1 MLDAKFLAFFN
12 DVAQDNFI
20 AVAKQNLLFQAQ
32 IRALEEQIKIIPELQ
47 KKIEDLE
54 LTKGEVKGLLQENND
69 LKNQLNQKNAVIEN
83 TSKFDTD
90 RHRLQT
96 AVNTQSKEISV
107 LKQNIDNL
115 NTEHQKTV
123 ASLNTEIEKEK
134 DYIKQLEEM
143 LPNSKRKKLGLS
155 TIEEKKKEEDTEEV
169 QIDDKKLE
177 PVTSGGSF

>member
-1 MLDAKFLAFFN
+1 MIDAKFLAFFN
-12 DVAQDNFI
+12 DVAQDNFV

-32 IRALEEQIKIIPELQ
+32 IRTLEEQIKIIPELQ

-54 LTKGEVKGLLQENND
+54 VTKGEVKGLLQENND
-69 LKNQLNQKNAVIEN
+69 LKNQLNQKNALIEN

-96 AVNTQSKEISV
+96 AVNTQSKEISA
-107 LKQNIDNL
+107 LKKIVEEL
-115 NTEHQKTV
+115 NQEV
-123 ASLNTEIEKEK
+123 EKEK

-155 TIEEKKKEEDTEEV
+155 IPEEKKKEDTEEV
-169 QIDDKKLE
+169 QNDDKNLE
-177 PVTSGGSF
+177 LVTSGGSF

>member
-1 MLDAKFLAFFN
+1 MIDAKFLAFFN
-12 DVAQDNFI
+12 DVAQDNFV

-32 IRALEEQIKIIPELQ
+32 IRTLEEQIKIIPELQ

-69 LKNQLNQKNAVIEN
+69 LKNQLNQKNAVIQN
-83 TSKFDTD
+83 TSNVDTD

-96 AVNTQSKEISV
+96 AVNTQSKEISA
-107 LKQNIDNL
+107 LKKIVEEL
-115 NTEHQKTV
+115 NQE
-123 ASLNTEIEKEK
+123 AEKEK

-155 TIEEKKKEEDTEEV
+155 VPEEKKKEDTEEV
-169 QIDDKKLE
+169 QNDDKKLE
-177 PVTSGGSF
+177 LVASGGSF

>member
-1 MLDAKFLAFFN
+1 MIDAKFLAFFN
-12 DVAQDNFI
+12 DVAQDNFV

-32 IRALEEQIKIIPELQ
+32 IRTLEEQIKIIPELQ

-69 LKNQLNQKNAVIEN
+69 LKNQLNQKNAVIQN
-83 TSKFDTD
+83 TSNVDTD

-96 AVNTQSKEISV
+96 AVNTQSKEIST

-115 NTEHQKTV
+115 NKENEKIV
-123 ASLNTEIEKEK
+123 ATLNSEIEKEK

-143 LPNSKRKKLGLS
+143 LPNSKRKKLGLP
-155 TIEEKKKEEDTEEV
+155 IVEEKKKEDIEEV
-169 QIDDKKLE
+169 QNDDKKLE
-177 PVTSGGSF
+177 LVASGGSF

>member
-1 MLDAKFLAFFN
+1 MIDAKFLAFFN
-12 DVAQDNFI
+12 DVAQDNFV

-32 IRALEEQIKIIPELQ
+32 IRTLEEQIKIIPELQ

-54 LTKGEVKGLLQENND
+54 VTKGEVKGLLQENND
-69 LKNQLNQKNAVIEN
+69 LKNQLNQKNALIEN

-96 AVNTQSKEISV
+96 AVNTQSKEISA
-107 LKQNIDNL
+107 LKKIVEEL
-115 NTEHQKTV
+115 NQE
-123 ASLNTEIEKEK
+123 AEKEK

-155 TIEEKKKEEDTEEV
+155 VPEEKKKEDTEEV
-169 QIDDKKLE
+169 QNDDKNLE
-177 PVTSGGSF
+177 LVTSGGSF

>member
-1 MLDAKFLAFFN
+1 MIDAKFLAFFN
-12 DVAQDNFI
+12 DVAQDNFV

-32 IRALEEQIKIIPELQ
+32 IRTLEEQIKIIPELQ

-54 LTKGEVKGLLQENND
+54 VTKGEVKGLLQENND
-69 LKNQLNQKNAVIEN
+69 LKNQLNQKNALIEN

-96 AVNTQSKEISV
+96 AVNTQSKEISA
-107 LKQNIDNL
+107 LKKIVEEL
-115 NTEHQKTV
+115 NQEV
-123 ASLNTEIEKEK
+123 EKEK

-155 TIEEKKKEEDTEEV
+155 VPEEKKKEDTEEV
-169 QIDDKKLE
+169 QNDDKNLE
-177 PVTSGGSF
+177 LVTSGGSF